1 MIFPVRLGGFYVS
14 FLRALVSAD
23 QQQQHLIAI
32 MGIVHTVAGA
42 VGDPQLHDAGAN
54 SLVISKIANRNP
66 VKPGGTVAQGEKP
79 FPERLFS
86 VLIGVVGKLARS
98 GLHGLIVSYTIRS
111 INRKD
116 NRTFAE

>member
-23 QQQQHLIAI
+23 QQQH
-32 MGIVHTVAGA
+32 H
-42 VGDPQLHDAGAN
+42 
-54 SLVISKIANRNP
+54 
-66 VKPGGTVAQGEKP
+66 
-79 FPERLFS
+79 
-86 VLIGVVGKLARS
+86 LIGVVGKLARS
-98 GLHGLIVSYTIRS
+98 GLRGLIVSYTIRG